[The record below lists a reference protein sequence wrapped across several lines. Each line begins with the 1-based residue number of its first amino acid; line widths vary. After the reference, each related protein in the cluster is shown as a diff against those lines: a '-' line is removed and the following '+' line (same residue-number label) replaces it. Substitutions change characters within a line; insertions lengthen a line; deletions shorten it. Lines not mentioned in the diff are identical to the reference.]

1 MSFLKAIMAAI
12 VWSLACAYFMSKG
25 VAMSPDAQWISL
37 AIVIA
42 GALAGGDN
50 E

>member
-12 VWSLACAYFMSKG
+12 VWSAACAYFMSKG
-25 VAMSPDAQWISL
+25 VAMSPDAQCITL

-42 GALAGGDN
+42 GALAGGD
-50 E
+50 EG

>member
-12 VWSLACAYFMSKG
+12 VWSAACAYFMSKG
-25 VAMSPDAQWISL
+25 VVAMSPDAQCISL

-42 GALAGGDN
+42 GALAWG
-50 E
+50 

>member
-12 VWSLACAYFMSKG
+12 VWSVACAYFMSKG
-25 VAMSPDAQWISL
+25 AVMSLDAQYISL

-42 GALAGGDN
+42 GALAGGD